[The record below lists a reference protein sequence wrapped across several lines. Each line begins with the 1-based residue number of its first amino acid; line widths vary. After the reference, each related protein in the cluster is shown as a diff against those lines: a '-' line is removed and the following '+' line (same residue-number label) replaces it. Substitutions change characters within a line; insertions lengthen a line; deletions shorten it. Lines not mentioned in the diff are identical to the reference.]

1 VLDLLLMGF
10 LILWLIACA
19 ALVTGIALFDRWRWA
34 RIFRRI
40 LNQPLDRQKRGAPSV
55 PVRKHL
61 EPECQFIVRLSDQE
75 VVCERPDG
83 KVERISWSELQKVEI
98 VTTSE
103 GPMVADVFWVLH
115 GLNRG
120 CAIPQG
126 ATGEKELLERLQK
139 LPNFDNGA
147 VIEAMGCTSDRRFLC
162 WEKRG

>member
-1 VLDLLLMGF
+1 
-10 LILWLIACA
+10 
-19 ALVTGIALFDRWRWA
+19 
-34 RIFRRI
+34 
-40 LNQPLDRQKRGAPSV
+40 
-55 PVRKHL
+55 
-61 EPECQFIVRLSDQE
+61 
-75 VVCERPDG
+75 
-83 KVERISWSELQKVEI
+83 
-98 VTTSE
+98 
-103 GPMVADVFWVLH
+103 MVADVFWVLH